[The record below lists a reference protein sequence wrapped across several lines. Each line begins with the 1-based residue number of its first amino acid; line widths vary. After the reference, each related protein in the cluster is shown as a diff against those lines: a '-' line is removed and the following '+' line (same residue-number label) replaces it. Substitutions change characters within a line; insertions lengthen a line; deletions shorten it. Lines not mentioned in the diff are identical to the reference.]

1 MYKSACPFTGS
12 SRNVVEHLAALEENP
27 PQSLWT
33 KTQLV
38 RYKTYLS
45 VLNTKK
51 NTAMV

>member
-1 MYKSACPFTGS
+1 MYKSACPFIGS
-12 SRNVVEHLAALEENP
+12 SRKVAERLTAVEENP